1 MSDLYVIGIDPGP
14 STGMFITR
22 NGRKFGVYQ
31 GSPIIALESLALLL
45 EELNGDGARVHVAC
59 ERYVSSGQPNR
70 THQSVPQQV
79 IGSVLT
85 IVERHGFPV
94 SIQNPS
100 DAKRIAP
107 NDLLRS
113 LGFYVMRG
121 DVECRDA
128 NDVND
133 AARHAVL
140 LLMTNYATVLEA
152 RLNALP

>member
-31 GSPIIALESLALLL
+31 GAPTTALESLTMLLT
-45 EELNGDGARVHVAC
+45 ELRQDDARVHVAC

-79 IGSVLT
+79 IGGVLT
-85 IVERHGFPV
+85 ISERYGFPV
-94 SIQNPS
+94 KIQNPS

-107 NDLLRS
+107 NELLRR
-113 LGFYVMRG
+113 LDFYVTRG
-121 DVECRDA
+121 DVACRDA

-140 LLMTNYATVLEA
+140 LLMTNYATVLTA